1 MTKKIT
7 YAQVGD
13 DYDTKDPIKKLAQTA
28 ARETYKNPKGVN
40 FQEFTN
46 SRGESAYVFKVGSQ
60 YLATVVEG
68 LGTKNLVADA
78 MRRITGKTY
87 YDTIGH
93 DTVATIINDLVSVG
107 AKPLVAHAYWA
118 IEDNS
123 WLQDK
128 ERMEDFIRGWKS
140 ACDISGA
147 SWGGGETPTLKG
159 IIEAQTV
166 DLGGSALGILE
177 SKKAIITDQNLKIGD
192 KIVLVKS
199 SGVNCNGISL
209 TRAIA
214 KKLPK
219 GYATKLASGEM
230 YGEALLTKTN
240 IYAKLVQDLLSSGVD
255 IHYISNITGHG
266 LRKIMRAHQNFTYL
280 VEKLFEPQ
288 EVFTFI
294 QKHAHINDYEMYQTF
309 NMGQDYAIFV
319 SPKDVQKTQSIIT
332 SISVRFLTHK
342 SVSNLLPLDM
352 LNPAASNIHLSLWP
366 SPTAMHSSS
375 FNPAFF
381 ESSLSFS
388 RLHMAWSQ
396 QPVLNFLP
404 NSTSPVKIPSFKIK
418 FGHA

>member
-1 MTKKIT
+1 MRKPIMTKKIT

-240 IYAKLVQDLLSSGVD
+240 IYAKLVQDLID
-255 IHYISNITGHG
+255 ADIKIHYISNITGHG
-266 LRKIMRAHQNFTYL
+266 LRKIMRAQKNFTY
-280 VEKLFEPQ
+280 VIEKLFEPQ
-288 EVFTFI
+288 EVFQFI
-294 QKHAHINDYEMYQTF
+294 KKHANVDDYEMFQTY

-319 SPKDVQKTQSIIT
+319 KPQDVKKTLSIIT
-332 SISVRFLTHK
+332 SNKFQSLDAGY
-342 SVSNLLPLDM
+342 VSRGPRQVILKPKNITFTSETLD
-352 LNPAASNIHLSLWP
+352 L
-366 SPTAMHSSS
+366 
-375 FNPAFF
+375 
-381 ESSLSFS
+381 
-388 RLHMAWSQ
+388 R
-396 QPVLNFLP
+396 
-404 NSTSPVKIPSFKIK
+404 
-418 FGHA
+418 